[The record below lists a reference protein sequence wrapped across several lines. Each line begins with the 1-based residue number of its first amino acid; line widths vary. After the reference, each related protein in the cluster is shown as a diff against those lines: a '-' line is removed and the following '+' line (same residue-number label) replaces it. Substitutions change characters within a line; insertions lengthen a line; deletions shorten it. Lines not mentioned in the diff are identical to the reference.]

1 MPKTFD
7 SVEALQK
14 EISNLRKNKKL
25 VFTNGCFDVLH
36 PGHIYFLE
44 QAASLGDMLVV
55 GLNDDSSVKKIK
67 GNDRPVNNK
76 QVRVEMLSAL
86 KTVDYI
92 VLFSE
97 ETPYR
102 LIKELKPDFL
112 VKGEEYGKGE
122 IIGEDIAK
130 KTVRI
135 KMKPGYSTTEI
146 LKNQKARVNGMNGY
160 GKQ

>member
-44 QAASLGDMLVV
+44 QAASLGDMFVV